1 MISPLRKA
9 ARIRNWNILR
19 IRGAVGLLLAM
30 NKLIPEPMLQIKN
43 RVRLRGLQ
51 KALIAAIDADY
62 QAFKQK
68 VQNDKP

>member
-1 MISPLRKA
+1 MISPLRRA
-9 ARIRNWNILR
+9 AQSRNWRILQVK
-19 IRGAVGLLLAM
+19 GAIGTLLYL
-30 NKLIPEPMLQIKN
+30 NHVLPEPMLQIKN

>member
-1 MISPLRKA
+1 MSSPLRKA
-9 ARIRNWNILR
+9 AQIRNWNILR

-30 NKLIPEPMLQIKN
+30 NRLIPEPMLQVKN

>member
-9 ARIRNWNILR
+9 AQIRNWRILQVK
-19 IRGAVGLLLAM
+19 GAIAILLNL
-30 NKLIPEPMLQIKN
+30 NKLIPEPMLQVKN

-62 QAFKQK
+62 SAFKQK